1 MFIIKFLMNALLRH
15 QTIRLEVKVATQPKL
30 ALIPLG
36 GGMKILDM
44 YLNLPDI

>member
-36 GGMKILDM
+36 GGGENSR
-44 YLNLPDI
+44 YVS